1 MPEILLGSEIFTD
14 WTRESE
20 YKFRGAK
27 LERGV
32 ITFSPKRIQFW
43 TLDGV

>member
-32 ITFSPKRIQFW
+32 VTFSLKRIQFW